1 MAEWNIPSVAH
12 IAADPRAVLQR
23 FRRKPMP
30 FSFGDERPEGVLL
43 TVDQFDDLDG
53 SEMFPP
59 GDVLTPDEL
68 ATQLPDLVER
78 IRAGTFAPVTFGEDG
93 KPEAMVMST
102 SQYRDLRGDDH
113 PPEGV
118 DDDPTKRV
126 YNTEPL
132 PTSKAIDFDELVA
145 SFGPEAVASH
155 ERAKKQVEEELQRRA
170 DEGH

>member
-1 MAEWNIPSVAH
+1 MTDWNIPSVAH
-12 IAADPRAVLQR
+12 IAADPRAILTR

-43 TVDQFDDLDG
+43 TVDQFDELDG
-53 SEMFPP
+53 SEMFPRSA
-59 GDVLTPDEL
+59 VLTPDEL
-68 ATQLPDLVER
+68 AVQLPEMIEG
-78 IRAGTFAPVTFGEDG
+78 IRSGTFAPVTFGEDR

-102 SQYRDLRGDDH
+102 AQYRDLRGDDH

-132 PTSKAIDFDELVA
+132 PTSKSMSL
-145 SFGPEAVASH
+145 
-155 ERAKKQVEEELQRRA
+155 EELAAMLGPDAVEDLERVKREA
-170 DEGH
+170 DDAER